1 MLDRPETVSYL
12 LASALFF
19 ALAVPLAAQ
28 RIAPNRFYGVRTR
41 ATLRNP
47 ALWYRRNRVFG
58 VALMITSATFIV
70 VAEYCRLRGVRLPD
84 AALLAAFVAEIAV
97 PIAVC
102 FAAGVRPK
110 RPKRR
115 AAARAT
121 AAGASRSR
129 AIEPA
134 PRLPARATARRP
146 SGGSGLGDA

>member
-19 ALAVPLAAQ
+19 ALAVPLATQ

-58 VALMITSATFIV
+58 VVLMITSATFIV

-102 FAAGVRPK
+102 FAAGRP
-110 RPKRR
+110 PETPETPETPSRR
-115 AAARAT
+115 A
-121 AAGASRSR
+121 GDG
-129 AIEPA
+129 
-134 PRLPARATARRP
+134 RRR
-146 SGGSGLGDA
+146 

>member
-70 VAEYCRLRGVRLPD
+70 VAEYCRLRGGRPRTCAHMRRSGMTKTFAFLH
-84 AALLAAFVAEIAV
+84 LAAYARAIDKSDCGGQITYCAEAIARRAYPAHCGNRIRRIV
-97 PIAVC
+97 PIRV
-102 FAAGVRPK
+102 
-110 RPKRR
+110 
-115 AAARAT
+115 
-121 AAGASRSR
+121 
-129 AIEPA
+129 
-134 PRLPARATARRP
+134 L
-146 SGGSGLGDA
+146 SG